1 MTCNHWS
8 LQVPRFAKYGQLF
21 KSSAPV
27 QLTEEETEYNIV
39 VIKHI
44 FPQHTVLQFQC
55 TNTVQEQVLEDV
67 SVAVDLSEAVSFH
80 FLLDRSKQHLTRRLG
95 CYIQDCG
102 QDHAHCVTLQ
112 HDAKPSDLCLC
123 CKLCMSWQPVS

>member
-1 MTCNHWS
+1 MP
-8 LQVPRFAKYGQLF
+8 QFAKYGQVF

-39 VIKHI
+39 VVKHV

-67 SVAVDLSEAVSFH
+67 SIGVDLSEAVRPSKMWLILCTSCSH
-80 FLLDRSKQHLTRRLG
+80 GPLLSST
-95 CYIQDCG
+95 DCT
-102 QDHAHCVTLQ
+102 CLPLVIVVP
-112 HDAKPSDLCLC
+112 DAMH
-123 CKLCMSWQPVS
+123 KLNSR